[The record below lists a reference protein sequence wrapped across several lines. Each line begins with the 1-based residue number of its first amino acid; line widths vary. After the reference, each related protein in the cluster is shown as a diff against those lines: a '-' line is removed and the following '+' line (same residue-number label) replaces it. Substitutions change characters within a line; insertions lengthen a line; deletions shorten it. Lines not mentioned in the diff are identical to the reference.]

1 MCARLTLA
9 GVGIFGYQTTDL
21 TMEEFKKKIA
31 SHVEHVKN
39 VGAHCSTEE
48 TTKQALILPLLD
60 ILGFNPYDPTRVRAE
75 HGADFPGVKVTER
88 VDYALFT
95 GGLPVMFIEAKSYA
109 QDLTNHCPQLSRYY
123 NATPEV
129 TVAAITNGREWRFF
143 TDLVNKNIMDSEP
156 FMTVQFDAPRED
168 IAEQLHRFHFDQFQP
183 EALRALAEESIYMSA
198 FKAAITAMLRECD
211 LDFVKYAAGRA
222 SIQRNFT
229 TRFLESV
236 QPLVKQAL
244 AQSISA
250 MVATSLSEP
259 ERRLEPMKE
268 SEVPKSGLDREEPQ
282 VDPNNEKIVTTADER
297 KLFEVC
303 CDILPEVELQ
313 SRDTE
318 AYFAVTLAGR
328 PNRWLFRFWSE
339 RRRPTIQFIE
349 PITDDH
355 RKEAARA
362 GLDIAP
368 GGQIILDK
376 PANLYRLAGMVRDA
390 VSFCKNDENFRRLKN
405 AKSLDSSAG
414 AEKPLD

>member
-1 MCARLTLA
+1 M
-9 GVGIFGYQTTDL
+9 D
-21 TMEEFKKKIA
+21 EFSRKIA
-31 SHVEHVKN
+31 AHIEHVKN

-88 VDYALFT
+88 VDYALFN

-143 TDLVNKNIMDSEP
+143 TDLVNKNIMDRDP
-156 FMTVQFDAPRED
+156 FMTVQFDAPRAD
-168 IAEQLHRFHFDQFQP
+168 IAEQLHRFHYDQFQP
-183 EALRALAEESIYMSA
+183 ETLRALAEESIYMSA
-198 FKAAITAMLRECD
+198 FKAAITSMMRECD
-211 LDFVKYAAGRA
+211 LDFVRFTAGRA
-222 SIQRNFT
+222 NIQRNFT
-229 TRFLESV
+229 TKFLESV

-250 MVATSLSEP
+250 MVANSLSEP
-259 ERRLEPMKE
+259 ERRADLAKEPE
-268 SEVPKSGLDREEPQ
+268 ALQPGLDPEEPQ
-282 VDPNNEKIVTTADER
+282 VDPTNEKIVTTADER

-313 SRDTE
+313 TRDTE

-328 PNRWLFRFWSE
+328 PNRWLFRYWSE

-349 PITDDH
+349 PITDEH

-376 PANLYRLAGMVRDA
+376 PTNLYRLAGMVRDA
-390 VSFCKNDENFRRLKN
+390 VGFCKNDENFRRVKGPKTIETLP
-405 AKSLDSSAG
+405 SGTDPSV
-414 AEKPLD
+414 